1 MKEIFY
7 DFGGFNKA
15 IFLTLNHI
23 TNHYG
28 LPYFLKY
35 ISSIFNIA
43 NFAFLYFALCIYQ
56 YIKLRNMDPR
66 ILTQAFTIQY
76 NKLVH
81 AGICYAIFG
90 FTYAFLKFYINI
102 PRPFCSL
109 PTEAFS
115 TIIDTSFE
123 RCLSSFPSAHTGLAI
138 MVSYLLWQYLTIRMK
153 FIAIITIFITALSRI
168 TLAMHYPA
176 DIFYS
181 IFIVLFVI
189 LIANITFTALK
200 NNLLR
205 YFEVKIKD
213 WLF

>member
-7 DFGGFNKA
+7 DFAGFNKA

-35 ISSIFNIA
+35 ISSIFNIE
-43 NFAFLYFALCIYQ
+43 NFALAYLGLCIYQ

-66 ILTQAFTIQY
+66 LLKQEFTIQY

-81 AGICYAIFG
+81 AGICYTFLG

-109 PTEAFS
+109 PEEVFF
-115 TIIDTSFE
+115 TIIDTSTE
-123 RCLSSFPSAHTGLAI
+123 RCLSGFPSAHTGLAI
-138 MVSYLLWQYLTIRMK
+138 MVSYLLWQYLNIRMK
-153 FIAIITIFITALSRI
+153 SIAIITICITAISRI

-176 DIFYS
+176 DILYS

-189 LIANITFTALK
+189 MIANITFSALK
-200 NNLLR
+200 NNIIR
-205 YFEVKIKD
+205 YCEIQIRDIIF
-213 WLF
+213 